1 MCRLGWSRSR
11 RGISF
16 ALQDPSYR
24 ESVLPSG
31 VPKVAIEAGSTFG
44 WERYVDSAI
53 GIDHF
58 GASAPGDVVLE
69 EFGITAEAL
78 VERAKTVISSA
89 KVTAKPTRGSSVEEA
104 R

>member
-1 MCRLGWSRSR
+1 VQLCVDAAATLKAEGVSARVVSFPSWDL
-11 RGISF
+11 F

-89 KVTAKPTRGSSVEEA
+89 KK
-104 R
+104 